1 MFSFRTTPISEQLD
15 KALIDGKVAVFCNH
29 SSWDPSTG
37 EYLYDIFRKRGN
49 LAAVF
54 CPTDAELATSESH
67 IDFDADKLQDVSA
80 VVVEIQDAG
89 SRYFNFTIDVFRLMS
104 SLNNMENAPSLYI
117 VDHINPAGR
126 IVEGTMPAVGRDVW
140 TPMIAHRHGLTLGE
154 LCNLYHN
161 EIGASYPL
169 HVISCEACRS
179 NRMLMPWAVA
189 PSADIP
195 GFFTAGMYSG
205 GALWRD
211 TGITPGLGTPRPY
224 EYIGAPFVKPVV
236 DAGLPA
242 PPEVMMRP
250 CSFTPSSG
258 LYEGEKCFGYQ
269 IVLLPGVEYHSLLHT
284 VRLIRYFLDRYSE
297 FSLSDSFFA
306 RLADPVIEA
315 YLKGDITFDI
325 VQEHV
330 KVEEQKWIR
339 KAKRYVLYDD
349 SPCRIK

>member
-1 MFSFRTTPISEQLD
+1 MFSFRTSPIAEQLD
-15 KALIDGKVAVFCNH
+15 KALVDGKVAVFCNH
-29 SSWDPSTG
+29 CCWNPLTG

-49 LAAVF
+49 LSVVF
-54 CPTDAELATSESH
+54 SPSDAELETSESH
-67 IDFDADKLQDVSA
+67 IDFDADRLSDVSA

-89 SRYFNFTIDVFRLMS
+89 ARYFNFTIDVLRLMS
-104 SLNNMENAPSLYI
+104 YLNNMDSAPALYV

-126 IVEGTMPAVGRDVW
+126 IVEGTMPAVSRDVW
-140 TPMIAHRHGLTLGE
+140 TPMVVHRHGLTLGE

-169 HVISCEACRS
+169 HVISAQACPASRL
-179 NRMLMPWAVA
+179 LMPWAVA

-211 TGITPGLGTPRPY
+211 TGITPGLGTSRPY
-224 EYIGAPFVKPVV
+224 EYVGAPFLRPAVESGV
-236 DAGLPA
+236 PA
-242 PPEVMMRP
+242 PPNVLMRP

-258 LYEGEKCFGYQ
+258 LYEGERCFGYQ
-269 IVLLPGVEYHSLLHT
+269 IVRLPGEEYHSLLHT

-306 RLADPVIEA
+306 RLADPVIEM
-315 YLKGDITFDI
+315 YLKGGITFDI

-339 KAKRYVLYDD
+339 KAKRFVLYED